1 MINTITRK
9 KRIENKLKKLFN
21 PRNLEVRD
29 DSKLHAGHTHIDK
42 DAKETHFY
50 IKITSKCF
58 ENIKKIEMHK
68 KVYSALEDEFKSG
81 LHALE
86 LNISS
91 E

>member
-1 MINTITRK
+1 MISNVSRK
-9 KRIENKLKKLFN
+9 TRIENRLNDLFDPIKLV
-21 PRNLEVRD
+21 VRD
-29 DSKLHAGHTHIDK
+29 DSEAHAGHAQVDK

-50 IKITSKCF
+50 INLVSKSF
-58 ENIKKIEMHK
+58 QGMNRIEMHK
-68 KVYSALEDEFKSG
+68 KIYSILNDEFNSG